1 MRTMLMA
8 ALLALLLP
16 ATLAQAQSYP
26 DKPIRVLITST
37 AGGPLDVFTR
47 IVAERMA
54 GDLKQPVVV
63 EARPG
68 ANGNIAAQAVAKA
81 TPDGYT
87 LLSIVDPTFTV
98 NPALYKQVPFDPEKD
113 FRVIAL
119 LATFGQMVA
128 VNPALPVGNI
138 RELAA
143 LSKTRELKYASAGNG
158 APSHLSFEYLLAAAD
173 IRATHIPYKGNPP
186 ALIALLNGEVDMVM
200 VISTSVLAHM
210 RAGKM
215 KGLGYS
221 DAKRS
226 LVAPDVPTIQEQGFA
241 GFNATF
247 GYALVAPAATP
258 EPIIQTLY
266 AAATSAVNAPE
277 VTERL
282 RTFDVAP
289 TRLSP
294 AESALWLRA
303 GRERWGALV
312 RQLKVTPD

>member
-1 MRTMLMA
+1 MRRILLRA
-8 ALLALLLP
+8 LVPALLVAST
-16 ATLAQAQSYP
+16 ASAQTYP
-26 DKPIRVLITST
+26 EKPVRVLITST

-47 IVAERMA
+47 LVAEKMA
-54 GDLKQPVVV
+54 EQLKQPVVV

-98 NPALYKQVPFDPEKD
+98 SPALYKQVPFDPEKD
-113 FRVIAL
+113 FRIISL
-119 LATFGQMVA
+119 MATFGQMVA
-128 VNPALPVGNI
+128 VNPALPVNSI
-138 RELAA
+138 KELAA
-143 LSKTRELKYASAGNG
+143 LSKTRDLKYASAGNG
-158 APSHLSFEYLLAAAD
+158 APSHLSFEYLLSAAD

-200 VISTSVLAHM
+200 VISTSVLSHMKSGKM
-210 RAGKM
+210 RAI
-215 KGLGYS
+215 GYS
-221 DAKRS
+221 DTKRS
-226 LVAPDVPTIQEQGFA
+226 LVAPDVPTIEEQGYR

-258 EPIIQTLY
+258 DAIVQTLHT
-266 AAATSAVNAPE
+266 AAVTAVNAPE

-282 RTFDVAP
+282 RTFDVSP

-294 AESALWLRA
+294 AESAAWLRA
-303 GRERWGALV
+303 GRERWGTLV